1 MENNFAESNQN
12 VNKPEKSFDLIETI
26 LIYLRFWPY
35 FLISVLIAFLACKYY
50 LNHTLSVYE
59 TSAKVKIID
68 DSKNNFN
75 LPSSPVALFSRN
87 KVNLENETE
96 VIKSYKLLEQVC
108 RNLNLN
114 NQYFL
119 VGYFNYIE
127 IWRNRPFEL
136 QWMDSSLKMDE
147 KSISIEIEIV
157 EGGFKIRKPETA
169 ADDKVRSFN
178 KVEYVDGIPFKLN
191 LQVGTNYKTLQNNK
205 YLISHQPLSSA
216 VLSVKGNLEVVNASK
231 TSDILVISYAG
242 TNIDKS
248 EAVINEVIRQFDVD
262 GLNDKRLVSKRTID
276 FVNERFKS
284 LESDLDSI
292 ENSKASFKQNRDLI
306 FIEGDAASAT
316 DGKMKATT
324 EVYATEAQI
333 ALAKVL
339 QKSIT
344 EDKKLGLLPA
354 NIGLE
359 SAAINELINTF
370 NDAVF
375 ERDRQSVS
383 AGQNNPKIV
392 FLNSKLSSL
401 RDNILLSIK
410 SYVKDLEVSLSQ
422 NNSIKRSADN
432 KFAAVPQNE
441 KILRKIE
448 RQQNLKETLYVL
460 LLGKR
465 EEASINYAITSSSM
479 KVIDYAITDGTPIA
493 PKRSNYYFVSILV
506 GLFIPFIVVFLF
518 LALDDK
524 IHTKEDVIKIIRDKN
539 IAAELPH
546 IPTDQRLT
554 GNNDRTVLG
563 EAFRILRT
571 NLSYIF
577 PTKIE
582 GLGQTI
588 LVTSTIKGEGK
599 TFVSLNLAVS
609 YSLIDKKVL
618 LIGTDLRNPQLHTYL
633 NIDKNERGLQ
643 DYLIDAKY
651 DWRNSIMKNQVKDS
665 GNLDIIISGSIP
677 TSPAELLSNGRLG
690 KLIDEARKEY
700 DIIILDT
707 APTLLVTDTLI
718 ISQLVETSLYVVRS
732 DFTPKNILEFSVNLS
747 ERGKIVNMA
756 YVINNVG
763 SNYKGY
769 SYKYGYDYSYNYGYG
784 YGYDMKNNVKKKSL
798 FRRIFAVFLDKK
810 SSFKP

>member
-1 MENNFAESNQN
+1 MENNFSESNQN
-12 VNKPEKSFDLIETI
+12 VNKSEKSFDLIEVI

-35 FLISVLIAFLACKYY
+35 FLISVLIAFLVCKYY

-59 TSAKVKIID
+59 TSAKVKIVD
-68 DSKNNFN
+68 DSKNSFN
-75 LPSSPVALFSRN
+75 LPNSPVALFSRS

-127 IWRNRPFEL
+127 IWKNRPFEM

-147 KSISIEIEIV
+147 QSISMEIEIV
-157 EGGFKIRKPETA
+157 EGGFKITKPETA
-169 ADDKVRSFN
+169 ADDKLLAFN

-191 LQVGTNYKTLQNNK
+191 LQVGTNSGALQNNK
-205 YLISHQPLSSA
+205 YLISHQSLSSA
-216 VLSVKGNLEVVNASK
+216 VLSVKGNIEIANSSK
-231 TSDILVISYAG
+231 TSDILIISYAG
-242 TNIDKS
+242 TNKDKS
-248 EAVINEVIRQFDVD
+248 EAILNEVIRQFDVD

-306 FIEGDAASAT
+306 FIEGDATTAT
-316 DGKMKATT
+316 EGKIKATS
-324 EVYATEAQI
+324 EVYVTEAQI
-333 ALAKVL
+333 ALAKEL
-339 QKSIT
+339 QKDIT
-344 EDKKLGLLPA
+344 NNKKLDILPV

-359 SAAINELINTF
+359 SAAVNELITEF
-370 NDAVF
+370 NAVVF
-375 ERDRQSVS
+375 ERERQLVS
-383 AGQNNPKIV
+383 AGANNPKVV
-392 FLNSKLSSL
+392 FANSKLASL
-401 RDNILLSIK
+401 RENLLQSVR
-410 SYVKDLEVSLSQ
+410 SYVKDLEISLSK
-422 NNSIKRSADN
+422 NNFIKTSTDSKFSAM
-432 KFAAVPQNE
+432 PQNE

-465 EEASINYAITSSSM
+465 EEASVNYAITSSSI

-518 LALDDK
+518 LALDNK

-546 IPTDQRLT
+546 IPTDQKLT

-577 PTKIE
+577 PPKVE
-582 GLGQTI
+582 GLAQTI

-633 NIDKNERGLQ
+633 NVDKKERGLQ
-643 DYLIDAKY
+643 DYLSDPKY
-651 DWRNSIMKNQVKDS
+651 DWHNSIKRDQVKDS
-665 GNLDIIISGSIP
+665 GKLDIIISGAIP
-677 TSPAELLSNGRLG
+677 TSPAELLSNGRLAT
-690 KLIDEARKEY
+690 LINEARKEY

-732 DFTPKNILEFSVNLS
+732 DFTPKNILEFSVNLA

-784 YGYDMKNNVKKKSL
+784 YGYDMKSGAIKKSL
-798 FRRIFAVFLDKK
+798 LRRVFAVFLDKRG
-810 SSFKP
+810 SFKP